1 MTRILVIILC
11 MACVAPVFVVAKKK
25 ENKQA
30 GSETVVKADSML
42 TDSIAKLQATIDSL
56 HREQNFFKQY
66 YVKEMKK
73 ALPGDRAYF
82 DELFA
87 HIDTMRLA
95 DIARQY
101 TPCLDVPEFAKMT
114 ARISVLRSNIKAFSS
129 ASALVAADGPDFT
142 PTLPLEVD
150 SLLKQIKQPLS
161 AGQSEEVDEL
171 AGIAELY
178 ADAVEKFKARINDIR
193 NRVLT
198 PERREAAL
206 SDSGLASGIQGALP
220 TYFDQGAVKND
231 YRYRISKVPRL
242 KALYDEWQELL
253 TKNFLDEKV
262 TAIEERVLNFGKE
275 KEAAEPAPIQ
285 TAEPAE
291 PTQAPAEE
299 PLPEVGNKA
308 DDTAAPAEATE
319 DALDDENKDGDNDD
333 EEKAEDEDNDSDEEN
348 EKDNEEEQNE
358 D

>member
-1 MTRILVIILC
+1 MKDSTKEIQSAGLLALVKARSSVRSFKPDKVERAKLEYILE
-11 MACVAPVFVVAKKK
+11 VARLAPSAVNFQPWCFVV
-25 ENKQA
+25 
-30 GSETVVKADSML
+30 V
-42 TDSIAKLQATIDSL
+42 
-56 HREQNFFKQY
+56 RE
-66 YVKEMKK
+66 
-73 ALPGDRAYF
+73 
-82 DELFA
+82 
-87 HIDTMRLA
+87 
-95 DIARQY
+95 
-101 TPCLDVPEFAKMT
+101 PE
-114 ARISVLRSNIKAFSS
+114 
-129 ASALVAADGPDFT
+129 
-142 PTLPLEVD
+142 
-150 SLLKQIKQPLS
+150 
-161 AGQSEEVDEL
+161 
-171 AGIAELY
+171 
-178 ADAVEKFKARINDIR
+178 
-193 NRVLT
+193 
-198 PERREAAL
+198 
-206 SDSGLASGIQGALP
+206 
-220 TYFDQGAVKND
+220 
-231 YRYRISKVPRL
+231 RL